1 MPKSYELDTHKGG
14 NNKPNT
20 KAMADMKQAKLG
32 NTKGRNHLLAGRVDL
47 DTYNRAKQEAEAEG
61 VTVST
66 IVSRALS
73 RGLRTA

>member
-1 MPKSYELDTHKGG
+1 MPKSYEFDTHKRG
-14 NNKPNT
+14 NNTPNIKP
-20 KAMADMKQAKLG
+20 MADVKQAKLV

-47 DTYNRAKQEAEAEG
+47 DTYNRAKQAAEAEG